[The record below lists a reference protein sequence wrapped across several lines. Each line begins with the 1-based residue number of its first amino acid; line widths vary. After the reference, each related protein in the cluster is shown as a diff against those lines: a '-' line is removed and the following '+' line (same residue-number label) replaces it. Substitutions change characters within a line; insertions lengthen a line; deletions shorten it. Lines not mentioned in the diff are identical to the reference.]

1 MIDVLVAEMMDETLR
16 TMIDTTQH
24 VLAEMIDE
32 MQHMVDEKIEMIS
45 ATWRKA
51 IETKG
56 VNLRAEMKDIERNA
70 VMRGMQLE
78 MIDATWRTDT
88 VIMETDIETIDEGC
102 ERVKAIT
109 SAAAEKQRP
118 QDD

>member
-32 MQHMVDEKIEMIS
+32 MQHMVDEKVEMIS

-51 IETKG
+51 IAMM
-56 VNLRAEMKDIERNA
+56 V
-70 VMRGMQLE
+70 
-78 MIDATWRTDT
+78 ATWTPDT
-88 VIMETDIETIDEGC
+88 EMRNVENGDVIMETDIETIDEGC

-118 QDD
+118 QDDICQRAS